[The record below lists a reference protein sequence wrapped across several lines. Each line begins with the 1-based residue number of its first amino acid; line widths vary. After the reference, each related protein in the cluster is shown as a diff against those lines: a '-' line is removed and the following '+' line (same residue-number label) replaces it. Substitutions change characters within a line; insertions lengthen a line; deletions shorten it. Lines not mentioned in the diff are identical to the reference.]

1 MSGRI
6 RSGTGGWTFPPW
18 RGTFYPAGL
27 PHARELSHA
36 AARLTAIE
44 INATFHRL
52 QAPKSFAKWRDE
64 TPGDFVFAV
73 KASRYATNRRDL
85 GEAGE
90 SIAKFMDQGLVELGD
105 KLGPIL
111 WQLAATKR
119 FDADEVARFF
129 DLLPRSL
136 AGRPVRHAVEALHE
150 SFADDRFRAMARAAD
165 VAIAHAEADGGGA
178 IGQPARDF
186 AYARFKQS
194 REDVPT
200 GYDEAGL
207 DRVESLC
214 REWSD
219 GGQRDV
225 FAFFI
230 AGDKVRAPAAAEA
243 LIARMGA

>member
-18 RGTFYPAGL
+18 RRTFYPAGL
-27 PHARELSHA
+27 PQARELSHA
-36 AARLTAIE
+36 ATRLTAIE

-64 TPGDFVFAV
+64 TPDDFVFAV

-85 GEAGE
+85 GEAAE
-90 SIAKFMDQGLVELGD
+90 SIAKFMDQGLAELGG

-119 FDADEVARFF
+119 YDRDEIARFC
-129 DLLPRSL
+129 DMLPRTL
-136 AGRPVRHAVEALHE
+136 NGHAVRHAVEALHE
-150 SFADDRFRAMARAAD
+150 SFADDDFRALARD
-165 VAIAHAEADGGGA
+165 KDIAITHVEADSGGA
-178 IGQPARDF
+178 VGQPAGDF

-194 REDVPT
+194 REAVAT
-200 GYDEAGL
+200 GYDEDGL
-207 DRVESLC
+207 TRIEQLC
-214 REWSD
+214 REWS
-219 GGQRDV
+219 GSGKRDV

-243 LIARMGA
+243 LIARLGD